1 MILRRWYC
9 FPGQRCIWSIRNGMI
24 MKRNIVLLCL
34 MLFLVQGSEAQIVE
48 GVMTVYR
55 QAKKAVQAAMLTE
68 AVESTRGTI
77 KTTKKLS
84 KHLEDFK
91 KSIQLDED
99 TKESMIGLKNEIEE
113 LNRLKKEFMGMY
125 ESLKEVEKLTARD
138 YVFWGDV
145 MLGMDMDPV
154 SYIPDTKGS
163 RKLKSDLYNLK
174 SGTISSRNLYYKL
187 KSTKRGMESFSEV
200 EDDGVKGGDEGEGYS
215 ESEINE
221 VLLDVEESI
230 GILMMERYRLYTKK
244 ISYCNEQAE
253 EITKVM
259 LDQGSMLS
267 VYDRVELQ
275 ILRNQLL
282 EEAAVAR
289 EKANTL
295 IKDITAYK
303 DQEATKELLQEADDY
318 NIKIKI
324 AGAYAKAF

>member
-1 MILRRWYC
+1 
-9 FPGQRCIWSIRNGMI
+9 
-24 MKRNIVLLCL
+24 
-34 MLFLVQGSEAQIVE
+34 
-48 GVMTVYR
+48 
-55 QAKKAVQAAMLTE
+55 MLTE
-68 AVESTRGTI
+68 SVESTTRTNKTI
-77 KTTKKLS
+77 KKLS
-84 KHLEDFK
+84 KNLEDFK
-91 KSIQLDED
+91 KSVQLDKQ
-99 TKESMIGLKNEIEE
+99 TKESLTGLKNEMEE
-113 LNRLKKEFMGMY
+113 LNRMKKEFMGMY

-145 MLGMDMDPV
+145 MLGMDMDPM

-200 EDDGVKGGDEGEGYS
+200 EDDGVIGEDEGEGYS

-230 GILMMERYRLYTKK
+230 GVLMMERYRLYTKK

-259 LDQGSMLS
+259 LDKTSMLS

-275 ILRNQLL
+275 MLRNQLL
-282 EEAAVAR
+282 EEAAVSR

-295 IKDITAYK
+295 IKDISAYK
-303 DQEATKELLQEADDY
+303 EQEATKELFIEVDDY
-318 NIKIKI
+318 STKMRI
-324 AGAYAKAF
+324 AGAYSEAF